1 MDLLHEQIR
10 IKILLLYLRTIM
22 KNILNQ
28 MAAEEKRLSEIIRL
42 EQQHHHHHHQTRSL
56 IQGRISDQ
64 YISDILI
71 SQNI

>member
-1 MDLLHEQIR
+1 MDLQHEQIR

-28 MAAEEKRLSEIIRL
+28 KAAEEKRLSEIIRL
-42 EQQHHHHHHQTRSL
+42 EQQQHHHHQTRSL